1 MKELCEYGDEVARAL
16 AIKAPV
22 VALETTVV
30 THGLPHPDGVTTA
43 LSLEQIVR
51 EAGATPATIGIIGGA
66 IRIGLT
72 RTEMEQLA
80 TTPNVAKI
88 NLSNLAAAV
97 SSGQPGSTTVAATMF
112 AAHASAIRVF
122 ATGGIG
128 GVHRDASES
137 GDISAD
143 LTALSRIPV
152 AVVSAGAKAILDL
165 PRTVEMLET
174 LGVPVFGFE
183 TDEFPAFYRRSSGL
197 PVDRRYDSI
206 TELASAVRT
215 APVAWSW
222 HGRAHCESHSD
233 CRRDAVGALRARASH
248 GAVGGRDAPHPGPR
262 GDSLPARP
270 HARGDRRR
278 ERAGKRGAAASQC
291 AGGRRPRGSGRMRG
305 SDKVS
310 MKAFVAAAVLVG
322 PTLIGAQQQTSNPRS
337 GWPCG
342 ARLDTS
348 VLSGR
353 RRIRRSPAA
362 ARPRRDR

>member
-1 MKELCEYGDEVARAL
+1 MKGPCEYGDEVALAL
-16 AIKAPV
+16 ARKAPI

-43 LSLEQIVR
+43 LALEQIVR

-72 RTEMEQLA
+72 RSELEQLA

-97 SSGQPGSTTVAATMF
+97 ASGQPGSTTVAATMF

-152 AVVSAGAKAILDL
+152 AVVSAGAKAVLDL

-174 LGVPVFGFE
+174 LGVPVFGFG
-183 TDEFPAFYRRSSGL
+183 TDEFPAFYRRSTGL

-206 TELASAVRT
+206 TDLASAVRLHLSLGLGT
-215 APVAWSW
+215 GVLVANPIPVADEMPAPLYDRALDTALSEADTLGIR
-222 HGRAHCESHSD
+222 GRAVTPFLLD
-233 CRRDAVGALRARASH
+233 
-248 GAVGGRDAPHPGPR
+248 
-262 GDSLPARP
+262 
-270 HARGDRRR
+270 
-278 ERAGKRGAAASQC
+278 
-291 AGGRRPRGSGRMRG
+291 RMRAATG
-305 SDKVS
+305 GESVRTNV
-310 MKAFVAAAVLVG
+310 ALLRHNAQVAAALAVAGV
-322 PTLIGAQQQTSNPRS
+322 
-337 GWPCG
+337 
-342 ARLDTS
+342 
-348 VLSGR
+348 
-353 RRIRRSPAA
+353 
-362 ARPRRDR
+362 